1 MGLQR
6 EFTKATKEFGEVRIT
21 VCRSTLAS
29 DRGEMDR
36 ALFLL
41 SLSME
46 RGVENL
52 EPTGEMTM
60 KAEGLNFRMVFK
72 KKKSKLRFSLPS
84 PDPI

>member
-1 MGLQR
+1 MQR
-6 EFTKATKEFGEVRIT
+6 ELTKATKELGDVRIT

-52 EPTGEMTM
+52 EPTGEQGTARARPLVTFCFEDT
-60 KAEGLNFRMVFK
+60 KSFRNK
-72 KKKSKLRFSLPS
+72 
-84 PDPI
+84 IYI

>member
-1 MGLQR
+1 MQR
-6 EFTKATKEFGEVRIT
+6 ELTKATRELGDVRIT

-41 SLSME
+41 SFRME

-52 EPTGEMTM
+52 EPKWEQGTARVR
-60 KAEGLNFRMVFK
+60 AEGATSFHGTKANGGSVN
-72 KKKSKLRFSLPS
+72 LPS
-84 PDPI
+84 PEPI